1 MSSTLRITGG
11 EHRGRRIPLPRDH
24 QLRPTSDKA
33 RQAFFNIVGEQ
44 IIEAK
49 FLDLFAGTAIFSLEA
64 LSRGAAGAVAVDV
77 SKRATAQIDE
87 TAHQLGLELEVVT
100 ADVFK
105 ALTRLSAEPFDVV
118 FADPPYDFS
127 RYDDLLRAIDA
138 LSLADDAV
146 VGVEHSAGRVPF
158 TSVPPAL
165 PLRKTAHY
173 GTVAISIFD
182 RSRPE

>member
-11 EHRGRRIPLPRDH
+11 EHRGRRIPVPRDH

-33 RQAFFNIVGEQ
+33 RQAFFNIVGEHVVD
-44 IIEAK
+44 AK
-49 FLDLFAGTAIFSLEA
+49 FLDLFAGTGIFSLEA
-64 LSRGAAGAVAVDV
+64 LSRGAARAVAVDV
-77 SKRATAQIDE
+77 SKRAATQLDE
-87 TAHQLGLELEVVT
+87 TASRLGVELEVVT

-105 ALTRLSAEPFDVV
+105 ALTTLSGEPFDIV

-127 RYDDLLRAIDA
+127 RYDDLLRAIDTLT
-138 LSLADDAV
+138 LSDDAV
-146 VGVEHSAGRVPF
+146 VGVEHSSARVPF
-158 TSVPPAL
+158 TSVPPML

-182 RSRPE
+182 RSGPE